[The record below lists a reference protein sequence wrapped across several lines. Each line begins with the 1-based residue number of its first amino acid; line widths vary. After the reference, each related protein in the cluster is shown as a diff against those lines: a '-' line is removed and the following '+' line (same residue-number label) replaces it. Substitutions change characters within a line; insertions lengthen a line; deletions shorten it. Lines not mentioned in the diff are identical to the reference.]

1 MNRLKTARASGLM
14 EFAAMRQSDPAEY
27 AERALASGSGSVPPA
42 IRARIEAGIR
52 EYRAR
57 RGQAAASASV
67 PRLDTSTDAGK
78 FEQSQRLM
86 AEQQAERLLG
96 GI

>member
-1 MNRLKTARASGLM
+1 MNRFKTARASGLM
-14 EFAAMRQSDPAEY
+14 EFAAMRQSDPCEY

-52 EYRAR
+52 AHRAR
-57 RGQAAASASV
+57 RGGNAVPSV
-67 PRLDTSTDAGK
+67 PQVDTSTDAGK
-78 FEQSQRLM
+78 FEQTQRLM
-86 AEQQAERLLG
+86 AEQQAERLLE